1 MMKNLKGGNVIDFLK
16 KHKLLIIVALI
27 FVIVIIRIIFGPKT
41 VAYGNGYFHQVG
53 SFGECDMNFEDCMI
67 DATHRQH
74 HFFGNEDYCDAC
86 WDSYGQDMFER
97 LSGKKSDSNSITYDE
112 YKCRHTG
119 CKNRAKYSEWDRRY
133 CAEHLQGTKYC
144 RYPNC
149 GEQIPI
155 DGLSDYCSKHR

>member
-1 MMKNLKGGNVIDFLK
+1 MV
-16 KHKLLIIVALI
+16 V
-27 FVIVIIRIIFGPKT
+27 GPKT
-41 VAYGNGYFHQVG
+41 MERGNGYSHQIG
-53 SFGECDMNFEDCMI
+53 SFGKCDINFDNCTEK
-67 DATHRQH
+67 ATHRRH
-74 HFFGNEDYCDAC
+74 HFFENEDYCEYC
-86 WDSYGQDMFER
+86 WNNYGQDMFER
-97 LSGKKSDSNSITYDE
+97 LSGKKSDSNGITYDE
-112 YKCRHTG
+112 SKCRHTG